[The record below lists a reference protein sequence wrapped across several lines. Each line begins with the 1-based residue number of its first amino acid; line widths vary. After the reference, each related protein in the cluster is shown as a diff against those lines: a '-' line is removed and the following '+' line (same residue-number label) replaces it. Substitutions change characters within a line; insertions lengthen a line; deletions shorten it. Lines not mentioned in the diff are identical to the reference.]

1 MLKKR
6 ISLSKMLCNSVI
18 TRLQTEKSV
27 LLSLTLDLKK
37 LRLRQ
42 SKSVSRH
49 SWLRLPLSTQI
60 SLSKMLFNSVIT
72 WSQTE
77 KDVLLSLTRVLQK
90 LRQRQS
96 KSVSK
101 HSRLR
106 LPLSTQISLSKML
119 FNSGITR
126 SQTAKDVLLS
136 LTLVLQKLRQRQS
149 KSVSKHNRQRL
160 PLSMQRWLALKR
172 CMLATE
178 KLSWL
183 SVSKR

>member
-6 ISLSKMLCNSVI
+6 ISLSKMLFNSVI

-27 LLSLTLDLKK
+27 LLSLTLELTK

-72 WSQTE
+72 WSQTA

-90 LRQRQS
+90 LR
-96 KSVSK
+96 
-101 HSRLR
+101 
-106 LPLSTQISLSKML
+106 
-119 FNSGITR
+119 
-126 SQTAKDVLLS
+126 
-136 LTLVLQKLRQRQS
+136 
-149 KSVSKHNRQRL
+149 
-160 PLSMQRWLALKR
+160 
-172 CMLATE
+172 
-178 KLSWL
+178 
-183 SVSKR
+183 